1 MSKKHYLFVFP
12 NKPSILHTMD
22 KSWFQKLF
30 RRQQPATEDTTQTT
44 QTTQTRADGG
54 DPEAQ
59 FSLGVKYA
67 NLNGGA
73 PDYEQAARWYLKA
86 ADQSHALAQFNLGVM
101 SANGQG
107 MPQDEAVAL
116 NWFNKA
122 ARQGDPA
129 AQHTLGMRHQR
140 ASFGELAG
148 QARESKIEAFKW
160 FHLAAGQGYHG
171 SLGACA
177 AVALTLTREEVAAAN
192 DRASAFV
199 VSTS

>member
-1 MSKKHYLFVFP
+1 
-12 NKPSILHTMD
+12 MD

-30 RRQQPATEDTTQTT
+30 RRPQPATEDTT

-59 FSLGVKYA
+59 FSLGLKYA

-73 PDYEQAARWYLKA
+73 QDYEQAARWYLKA
-86 ADQSHALAQFNLGVM
+86 AGQSHALAQFNLGVM

-107 MPQDEAVAL
+107 MPQDEAAAL

-129 AQHTLGMRHQR
+129 ATVDGTGDAVLYGGLSGLG
-140 ASFGELAG
+140 G
-148 QARESKIEAFKW
+148 W
-160 FHLAAGQGYHG
+160 
-171 SLGACA
+171 
-177 AVALTLTREEVAAAN
+177 EEPGN
-192 DRASAFV
+192 EEG
-199 VSTS
+199 